1 MSERYSV
8 ERHDD
13 PFETLSLHDDA
24 AGAHVMLAPARGG
37 LVTSFDVG
45 GEPVLFLDRTTLR
58 DPQKNVRGGIPVL
71 FPFGGPLR
79 GDRFEAAGTT
89 MKQHGFARS
98 LPWTAD
104 APDLTRGAAVTMH
117 LRSDEGTRVVYPFDF
132 ELAFT
137 VRLLDGTLHL
147 EQRFQ
152 NDGTTAMPI
161 APGLHPYVAILGA
174 TKARARVTTD
184 ATRGF
189 DNVTKKDVAITGP
202 LDLTAP
208 ELDVYLLDHR
218 PRETRLVRPGMRDV
232 MIRFGADQEALVVW
246 TVRGKDYVCVEP
258 WARTANALNDGRA
271 IVVAPGRA
279 HETTLTISLA

>member
-1 MSERYSV
+1 MSARYSI

-13 PFETLSLHDDA
+13 PFETLSLHDA
-24 AGAHVMLAPARGG
+24 AASARVVLAPARGG
-37 LVTSFDVG
+37 LVTRFDVG
-45 GEPVLFLDRTTLR
+45 GQPVLFLDETTLR

-98 LPWTAD
+98 LPWTTD
-104 APDLTRGAAVTMH
+104 APSLERGAAVTMR
-117 LRSDEGTRVVYPFDF
+117 LRADDTTRALYPFDF

-137 VRLLDGTLHL
+137 ARLLDATLHL
-147 EQRFQ
+147 EQRFV
-152 NDGTTAMPI
+152 NVGEKPMPI
-161 APGLHPYVAILGA
+161 APGLHPYFAIPDSA
-174 TKARARVTTD
+174 KARARVTTD

-202 LDLTAP
+202 LDLTAA

-218 PRETRLVRPGMRDV
+218 PRETRFVRPGMRDV
-232 MIRFGADQEALVVW
+232 LIRFGADQEALVVW
-246 TVRGKDYVCVEP
+246 TLRGKGYVCVEP
-258 WARTANALNDGRA
+258 WARTANALNEGRA
-271 IVVAPGRA
+271 ILVAPGQA